1 MKRVLGSLG
10 KSLKEYYL
18 YLVRECLSS
27 LSRAED
33 YYSMHMYSSC
43 DRMLFQSAEFFWKS
57 LVVLSGQRFEHQHQA
72 GKNELSKIS
81 DDILMAEDRAQLYK
95 ILSELPDS
103 RRELATYGY
112 IEKNKALVAPDK
124 ILQPEDV
131 TQDLDRVRRLIEAL
145 RRIHLTQMSE
155 PPIRIGVLSGFV
167 SEPGKEKPCRAYPNS
182 TLRNA
187 SQWVDDLEKSNVD
200 PYQPFDIGDLF
211 APVEISV
218 AELGSG
224 FYPIVINPFGECFP
238 EKGQG
243 RGVALQTILEY
254 IRDGGIFVNSAGHP
268 FIYTWDVDAPSEN
281 LRHLISYINIV
292 TGIDVKKIN
301 ENQFELLA
309 KGGAKFPGDALI
321 LNSEFKAT
329 AAWDLPT
336 LIGPHEVEIRYSDKL
351 KRTPSFK
358 RTAKVFRP
366 IVADSPSN
374 PIPLVVTDDKSW
386 GEVYPVAAVP
396 YGRGFLVSC
405 GMSLDAERE
414 HSILLD
420 IIETLARNGL
430 DSLFS
435 VKS

>member
-1 MKRVLGSLG
+1 MKRVLGSLE

-57 LVVLSGQRFEHQHQA
+57 LVVLSGRMFDFEHQTP
-72 GKNELSKIS
+72 KNEFSKIS
-81 DDILMAEDRAQLYK
+81 HDILKPEDKAQLFK

-103 RRELATYGY
+103 RRELAIYGY
-112 IEKNKALVAPDK
+112 TEKNKALVTPDK
-124 ILQPEDV
+124 ILQPGDV
-131 TQDLDRVRRLIEAL
+131 MQDLDRVRRLVEAL
-145 RRIHLTQMSE
+145 RQIHLTQMSE

-167 SEPGKEKPCRAYPNS
+167 NEPAKEKSCQGYPYS
-182 TLRNA
+182 TFRSA
-187 SQWVDDLEKSNVD
+187 SQWVDDLKKSYIN
-200 PYQPFDIGDLF
+200 PHEMFPNPTGDLF
-211 APVEISV
+211 VPVEISI

-243 RGVALQTILEY
+243 RGVALETILEY
-254 IRDGGIFVNSAGHP
+254 IRDGGVFVNSAGHP
-268 FIYTWDVDAPSEN
+268 FIYTWDVDAPSDN
-281 LRHLISYINIV
+281 QRFLVSYFNVV
-292 TGIDVKKIN
+292 TGIEVKKIN
-301 ENQFELLA
+301 ENQFELLT
-309 KGGAKFPGDALI
+309 KSGARFPGDALVLI
-321 LNSEFKAT
+321 TEFETA

-336 LIGPHEVEIRYSDKL
+336 VTGPHEVDVRYSEKL
-351 KRTPSFK
+351 RRPFK
-358 RTAKVFRP
+358 GPARVFRP
-366 IVADSPSN
+366 IVADSPSK

-405 GMSLDAERE
+405 GMCLDEERE
-414 HSILLD
+414 QKILLD

-430 DSLFS
+430 DSFLS
-435 VKS
+435 AKS